1 MYSSRHI
8 LDCGG
13 SELMPI
19 LGILASSRP
28 ALGDYESIQTVTVG
42 GGGAANVE
50 FTSIPAGYSHLQ
62 VRGIA
67 RGTTADTLVLV
78 RVQLNSDTGN
88 NYARHNINGDGS
100 SAVSVADASQPV
112 GGVGNISAANA
123 SASIFGTVVLDIL
136 DYANTNKYKTI
147 RSLSGNDRN
156 GAGTVGLFS
165 SLWMDTNAITSVK
178 LFPAAGNFAQHS
190 TFALYGIK

>member
-1 MYSSRHI
+1 MI
-8 LDCGG
+8 ANQIAG
-13 SELMPI
+13 LMGVGVPVS
-19 LGILASSRP
+19 LTN
-28 ALGDYESIQTVTVG
+28 YESIQTVTVG

-50 FTSIPAGYSHLQ
+50 FTSIPATYSHLQ

-78 RVQLNSDTGN
+78 RIQLNSDTGS

-100 SAVSVADASQPV
+100 TAVAAADASQTV

-123 SASIFGTVVLDIL
+123 TASIFGTIVCDIL

-156 GAGTVGLFS
+156 GSGTVGLFS
-165 SLWMDTNAITSVK
+165 SLWLNTNAITSIKV
-178 LFPAAGNFAQHS
+178 FPAAANFAQYT